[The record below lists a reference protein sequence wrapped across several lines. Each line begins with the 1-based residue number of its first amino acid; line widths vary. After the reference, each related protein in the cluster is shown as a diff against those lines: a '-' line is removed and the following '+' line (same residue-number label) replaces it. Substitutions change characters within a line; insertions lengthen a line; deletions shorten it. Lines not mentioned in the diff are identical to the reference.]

1 MRRTE
6 REARNFLART
16 GFVGPDVY
24 AASGASGLC
33 RGAPSSSE
41 GVCLMKTVLK
51 LAAVACLVS
60 LGACSR
66 SATENNAAAIES
78 NFENAAENM
87 EAMASNT
94 SNDQAADA
102 LNNRADQLRDAGD
115 NAADAVRD
123 ADRATNNVESNTV
136 GM

>member
-6 REARNFLART
+6 RIGRNLLTRT
-16 GFVGPDVY
+16 GFVGADVY
-24 AASGASGLC
+24 AASGASRLVQ
-33 RGAPSSSE
+33 GAPSSSE

-66 SATENNAAAIES
+66 SATENKADNIEA
-78 NFENAAENM
+78 AAENVADNF
-87 EAMASNT
+87 EAMAGNVSNEQV
-94 SNDQAADA
+94 SDN
-102 LNNRADQLRDAGD
+102 LENRADRVREAGD

-123 ADRATNNVESNTV
+123 AGSRANNVESNTV